1 MQKNVVY
8 ITPSK
13 LYRDLPAPIIN
24 NQKADVGWIR
34 GVSRLKAD
42 GMVKDLNDVFGK
54 RFVRIKAVQIKLEVE
69 DLEVENRQI
78 KTALSYI
85 REVNSDLKNE
95 CELEESEMG
104 LVWNKTLKTNRETI
118 KTGKYETPT
127 LRARHLTKNLRFQ
140 IYLSEKEM
148 RKVDKNFESLK
159 NTEEYYQY
167 VENSVL
173 NKVYR
178 EDVDRLESLKVE
190 PEITLE
196 IIPKKTFDNILKKIR
211 RTDRQLQKMECAK
224 TEKQSEIQQTEID
237 LNDKNSKNQKLEYFL
252 KRLVE
257 ENEQLKKSTN
267 LKMKEYEKMKA
278 RVDTY
283 KKYIETTN

>member
-13 LYRDLPAPIIN
+13 LYRDLPAPVIN
-24 NQKADVGWIR
+24 NQNAGVGWIR

-42 GMVKDLNDVFGK
+42 VTVKDPNDVFGK

-85 REVNSDLKNE
+85 REVNSELKNE
-95 CELEESEMG
+95 CELEESEIE
-104 LVWNKTLKTNRETI
+104 LVWNKTLKTNREKI
-118 KTGKYETPT
+118 ITGKYETPI
-127 LRARHLTKNLRFQ
+127 LRASHLTKNLRFQ
-140 IYLSEKEM
+140 IYLSENEI

-159 NTEEYYQY
+159 KTEEYYQY
-167 VENSVL
+167 VENSML

-178 EDVDRLESLKVE
+178 EEVARLESLKVE

-196 IIPKKTFDNILKKIR
+196 IIPEKTLDNILKKIR
-211 RTDRQLQKMECAK
+211 RTDWQLQKLEYAK
-224 TEKQSEIQQTEID
+224 TEKQSEIQETEID
-237 LNDKNSKNQKLEYFL
+237 LNDKNNKNQKLEYFL

-257 ENEQLKKSTN
+257 ENEELKKSTN
-267 LKMKEYEKMKA
+267 LKMNEYEKMKA